1 MLRHLVRQGLPWPG
15 TSCALPESDRRRSA
29 PECRVTLP
37 SPKASRSGKAI
48 VAVLMSNLSAVTI
61 EPPGRKK
68 DQLGAF
74 RSSET
79 RAKYGEQVVYAR
91 ARPGT
96 MRRNLPAVTSG
107 MYGEYSYNYAVV

>member
-29 PECRVTLP
+29 PECRVKLS

-48 VAVLMSNLSAVTI
+48 FAVLMGNLSAVTI

-68 DQLGAF
+68 DQLAAF
-74 RSSET
+74 RSSE
-79 RAKYGEQVVYAR
+79 A
-91 ARPGT
+91 
-96 MRRNLPAVTSG
+96 
-107 MYGEYSYNYAVV
+107 